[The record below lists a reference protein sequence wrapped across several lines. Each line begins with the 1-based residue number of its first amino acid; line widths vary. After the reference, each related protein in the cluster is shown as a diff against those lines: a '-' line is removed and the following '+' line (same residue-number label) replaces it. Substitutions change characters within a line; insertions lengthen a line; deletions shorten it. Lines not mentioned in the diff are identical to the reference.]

1 MKKAQKHA
9 IKELKGTQKR
19 LMKRAAKIEYLTKR
33 REVKTEIARTDIE
46 TIPRKTERLKKNSK
60 F

>member
-1 MKKAQKHA
+1 
-9 IKELKGTQKR
+9 
-19 LMKRAAKIEYLTKR
+19 MKRAAKIEYLTKR
-33 REVKTEIARTDIE
+33 REVKQEIARTDIE